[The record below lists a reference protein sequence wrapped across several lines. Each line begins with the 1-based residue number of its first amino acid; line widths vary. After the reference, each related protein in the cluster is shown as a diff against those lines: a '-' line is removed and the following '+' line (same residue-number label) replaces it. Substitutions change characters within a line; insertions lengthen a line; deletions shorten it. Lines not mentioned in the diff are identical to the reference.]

1 MSNLD
6 KAVTFYRDVL
16 EFKVTERRDDLKFA
30 HIATSVPGLE
40 IGLSEGSSLSGT
52 GAAVIN
58 FGVADVAA
66 ARTVLESRGVKFT
79 GPTQVIPGK
88 VALAGF
94 TDPDGNRLRLA
105 GPPPAAIGRACFEAC
120 AGRSS
125 AGRGDREVV
134 DDYLRSRS
142 DAFVSR
148 LVTSVMRA
156 AMFALALRFLG
167 GSIERRRGRSAGSV
181 GCERCRSLPSFRWES
196 SSARTWLCG
205 ITVNCCRERVR
216 EAWWP
221 VAPTR
226 PARDRVRPIRPPSG
240 RRVARPLAARLSQR
254 CSCCTTSKATR
265 IARSPNCSASTKEPA
280 RSQLSRAQVDVQALA
295 ERQHGGTRCTPTTM
309 TIGHQN

>member
-1 MSNLD
+1 MTMTVSNMPTLLLSLIAVLPALTSSSASAGLTYRQTVVVQVGVSNLD

-105 GPPPAAIGRACFEAC
+105 GPPP
-120 AGRSS
+120 
-125 AGRGDREVV
+125 
-134 DDYLRSRS
+134 
-142 DAFVSR
+142 
-148 LVTSVMRA
+148 
-156 AMFALALRFLG
+156 
-167 GSIERRRGRSAGSV
+167 
-181 GCERCRSLPSFRWES
+181 P
-196 SSARTWLCG
+196 
-205 ITVNCCRERVR
+205 
-216 EAWWP
+216 
-221 VAPTR
+221 
-226 PARDRVRPIRPPSG
+226 
-240 RRVARPLAARLSQR
+240 Q
-254 CSCCTTSKATR
+254 
-265 IARSPNCSASTKEPA
+265 
-280 RSQLSRAQVDVQALA
+280 
-295 ERQHGGTRCTPTTM
+295 
-309 TIGHQN
+309 